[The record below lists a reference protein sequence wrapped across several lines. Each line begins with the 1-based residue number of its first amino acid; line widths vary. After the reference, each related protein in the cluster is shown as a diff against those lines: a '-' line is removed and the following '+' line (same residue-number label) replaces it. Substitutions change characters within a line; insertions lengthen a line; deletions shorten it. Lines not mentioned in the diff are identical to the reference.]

1 MNFFAIFEFVLKSIF
16 FILKITKQIMSK
28 SAITK
33 LANFDSTKLTFTEL
47 KAGGKG
53 GKFGNAQYNGG
64 MCLLQLPQ
72 VGCFGGEEYI
82 SDDGRKDYT
91 MTLNITKEM
100 QDESESVRNAVK
112 GLENFEKALR
122 EHAKNNS
129 LEFFGKKK
137 KVTDDFIE
145 ASANK
150 MLKPSKDR
158 ETGEEDGRYTAM
170 KVKLGVSKKE
180 EGKFNFGVFKED
192 KTKMEITPET
202 VKDIKSRSKVKC
214 TINPN
219 IYVINGKLGVSW
231 YLHQMQYWEP
241 TNDGG
246 IPPRDTFCLLSS
258 DDEDE
263 DNEADPNQL
272 IDSDSD

>member
-1 MNFFAIFEFVLKSIF
+1 
-16 FILKITKQIMSK
+16 MSK

-33 LANFDSTKLTFTEL
+33 LANFDPTKLTFTEL

-100 QDESESVRNAVK
+100 QEESESVRNAVK

-158 ETGEEDGRYTAM
+158 ETGEEDGRYIAM
-170 KVKLGVSKKE
+170 KIKCGVSKKE
-180 EGKFNFGVFKED
+180 PDKFNFGVFKED
-192 KTKMEITPET
+192 KTKMEITPESI
-202 VKDIKSRSKVKC
+202 KDIKSRSKVKC

>member
-1 MNFFAIFEFVLKSIF
+1 M
-16 FILKITKQIMSK
+16 TK

-33 LANFDSTKLTFTEL
+33 LSNFDPTKLTFTEL

-53 GKFGNAQYNGG
+53 GKFGNAQYDGG
-64 MCLLQLPQ
+64 MCLLQLPK
-72 VGCFGGEEYI
+72 VPCFGGDEFI
-82 SDDGRKDYT
+82 ADDGRKDYT
-91 MTLNITKEM
+91 MTLNITKEA
-100 QDESESVRNAVK
+100 QESESVKKAVEGLQNIEK
-112 GLENFEKALR
+112 GLR

-158 ETGEEDGRYTAM
+158 ETGEEDGRYIAM
-170 KVKLGVSKKE
+170 KIKLGVSKKE

-192 KTKMEITPET
+192 KTKMELTPDT

-214 TINPN
+214 TISPN

-246 IPPRDTFCLLSS
+246 PPPRDTFCLLSS
-258 DDEDE
+258 DDEEEEE
-263 DNEADPNQL
+263 DKQEDQNEL